1 MIECSGLDLLW
12 WQWWLLVMITTNTL
26 LNLVVFFKHR
36 FRKEKNMSIK
46 NVMINATRAY
56 LVGGVNKHLAN
67 IEVYMNQTVGIGE
80 HSDVI
85 ETIDLELDKA
95 AAYHDKL
102 EILTKY
108 FPLEQTE
115 EKTDDNET

>member
-1 MIECSGLDLLW
+1 
-12 WQWWLLVMITTNTL
+12 
-26 LNLVVFFKHR
+26 
-36 FRKEKNMSIK
+36 
-46 NVMINATRAY
+46 MINATRSY
-56 LVGGVNKHLAN
+56 LLGGVNKHLAN

-115 EKTDDNET
+115 EKTDDDET

>member
-1 MIECSGLDLLW
+1 
-12 WQWWLLVMITTNTL
+12 
-26 LNLVVFFKHR
+26 
-36 FRKEKNMSIK
+36 MSIK
-46 NVMINATRAY
+46 NVMINATRSY

-80 HSDVI
+80 HSDII

-108 FPLEQTE
+108 FPLEQTK
-115 EKTDDNET
+115 EKTDGNETD

>member
-1 MIECSGLDLLW
+1 
-12 WQWWLLVMITTNTL
+12 V
-26 LNLVVFFKHR
+26 
-36 FRKEKNMSIK
+36 SIK
-46 NVMINATRAY
+46 NVMINATRSY
-56 LVGGVNKHLAN
+56 LLGGVNKHLAN

-95 AAYHDKL
+95 ASYHDKL

>member
-1 MIECSGLDLLW
+1 MTLK
-12 WQWWLLVMITTNTL
+12 NTL
-26 LNLVVFFKHR
+26 
-36 FRKEKNMSIK
+36 
-46 NVMINATRAY
+46 INATRSY

-80 HSDVI
+80 HSDII

-95 AAYHDKL
+95 AAHHDKL

-108 FPLEQTE
+108 FPLEQIE
-115 EKTDDNET
+115 GEKNDKEVSK

>member
-1 MIECSGLDLLW
+1 
-12 WQWWLLVMITTNTL
+12 
-26 LNLVVFFKHR
+26 
-36 FRKEKNMSIK
+36 MSIK
-46 NVMINATRAY
+46 NVMINATRSY
-56 LVGGVNKHLAN
+56 LLGGVNKHLAN

-85 ETIDLELDKA
+85 ETIDLELEKA

-108 FPLEQTE
+108 FPLEQTNHE
-115 EKTDDNET
+115 EQEDETGTGS

>member
-1 MIECSGLDLLW
+1 
-12 WQWWLLVMITTNTL
+12 
-26 LNLVVFFKHR
+26 
-36 FRKEKNMSIK
+36 MSIK
-46 NVMINATRAY
+46 NVMINATRSY
-56 LVGGVNKHLAN
+56 LLGGVNKHLAN

-108 FPLEQTE
+108 FPLEQTNHE
-115 EKTDDNET
+115 EQEDETGTGS

>member
-1 MIECSGLDLLW
+1 
-12 WQWWLLVMITTNTL
+12 
-26 LNLVVFFKHR
+26 
-36 FRKEKNMSIK
+36 MSIK
-46 NVMINATRAY
+46 NVIINATRSY

-115 EKTDDNET
+115 EKTDGNETD

>member
-1 MIECSGLDLLW
+1 
-12 WQWWLLVMITTNTL
+12 
-26 LNLVVFFKHR
+26 
-36 FRKEKNMSIK
+36 
-46 NVMINATRAY
+46 MINATRSY

-80 HSDVI
+80 HSDII

-108 FPLEQTE
+108 FPLEQTK
-115 EKTDDNET
+115 EKTDGNETD

>member
-1 MIECSGLDLLW
+1 
-12 WQWWLLVMITTNTL
+12 
-26 LNLVVFFKHR
+26 
-36 FRKEKNMSIK
+36 
-46 NVMINATRAY
+46 MINATRSY
-56 LVGGVNKHLAN
+56 LIGGVNKHLAN

>member
-1 MIECSGLDLLW
+1 
-12 WQWWLLVMITTNTL
+12 
-26 LNLVVFFKHR
+26 
-36 FRKEKNMSIK
+36 
-46 NVMINATRAY
+46 MINATRSY

-80 HSDVI
+80 HSDII

>member
-1 MIECSGLDLLW
+1 MTLK
-12 WQWWLLVMITTNTL
+12 NTL
-26 LNLVVFFKHR
+26 
-36 FRKEKNMSIK
+36 
-46 NVMINATRAY
+46 INATRSY

-80 HSDVI
+80 HSDII

-108 FPLEQTE
+108 FPLEQIE
-115 EKTDDNET
+115 GEKNDKEVSK

>member
-1 MIECSGLDLLW
+1 
-12 WQWWLLVMITTNTL
+12 
-26 LNLVVFFKHR
+26 
-36 FRKEKNMSIK
+36 MSIK
-46 NVMINATRAY
+46 NVMINATRSY
-56 LVGGVNKHLAN
+56 LLGGVNKHLAN

-115 EKTDDNET
+115 EKTDDDET

>member
-1 MIECSGLDLLW
+1 
-12 WQWWLLVMITTNTL
+12 
-26 LNLVVFFKHR
+26 
-36 FRKEKNMSIK
+36 MSIK
-46 NVMINATRAY
+46 NVMINATRSY

-80 HSDVI
+80 HSDII

-108 FPLEQTE
+108 FPPEQIE
-115 EKTDDNET
+115 EKTDGNETD

>member
-1 MIECSGLDLLW
+1 
-12 WQWWLLVMITTNTL
+12 
-26 LNLVVFFKHR
+26 
-36 FRKEKNMSIK
+36 
-46 NVMINATRAY
+46 
-56 LVGGVNKHLAN
+56 
-67 IEVYMNQTVGIGE
+67 MNQTVGIGE

-108 FPLEQTE
+108 FPLEQTNHE
-115 EKTDDNET
+115 EQEDETGTGS

>member
-1 MIECSGLDLLW
+1 M
-12 WQWWLLVMITTNTL
+12 
-26 LNLVVFFKHR
+26 
-36 FRKEKNMSIK
+36 K
-46 NVMINATRAY
+46 NVMINATRSY
-56 LVGGVNKHLAN
+56 LLGGVNKHLAN

-108 FPLEQTE
+108 FPLEQTNHE
-115 EKTDDNET
+115 EQEDETGTGS

>member
-1 MIECSGLDLLW
+1 
-12 WQWWLLVMITTNTL
+12 
-26 LNLVVFFKHR
+26 
-36 FRKEKNMSIK
+36 
-46 NVMINATRAY
+46 MINATRSY
-56 LVGGVNKHLAN
+56 LLGGVNKHLAN

>member
-1 MIECSGLDLLW
+1 
-12 WQWWLLVMITTNTL
+12 
-26 LNLVVFFKHR
+26 
-36 FRKEKNMSIK
+36 
-46 NVMINATRAY
+46 MINATRSY
-56 LVGGVNKHLAN
+56 LLGGVNKHLAN

-85 ETIDLELDKA
+85 ETIDLELEKA

-108 FPLEQTE
+108 FPLEQTNHE
-115 EKTDDNET
+115 EQEDETGTGS

>member
-1 MIECSGLDLLW
+1 
-12 WQWWLLVMITTNTL
+12 
-26 LNLVVFFKHR
+26 
-36 FRKEKNMSIK
+36 MSIK
-46 NVMINATRAY
+46 NVMINATRSY
-56 LVGGVNKHLAN
+56 LLGGVNKHLAN